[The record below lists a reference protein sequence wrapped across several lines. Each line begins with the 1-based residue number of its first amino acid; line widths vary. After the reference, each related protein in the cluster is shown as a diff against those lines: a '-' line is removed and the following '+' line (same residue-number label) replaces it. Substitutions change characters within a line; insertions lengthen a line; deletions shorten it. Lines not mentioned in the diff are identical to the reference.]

1 MNDAYTNKAAFL
13 DRDGV
18 INHDPGWIHR
28 PDQLKVFPFAA
39 EAIRALKEH
48 GWLVVVVSNQ
58 SAVARGLC
66 TERDV
71 ERVHEHLAQQLA
83 SDGARIDA
91 FYFCPHHP
99 DFGPEPGCRC
109 RKPKT
114 GMIDRAVQDFGIDVR
129 RSFLVGDKT
138 SDVAAGQR
146 AGLRT
151 ILVQTGEAGQDGT
164 CQAASNHVVADLCE
178 AVELILS
185 STEHRETHAQ

>member
-1 MNDAYTNKAAFL
+1 
-13 DRDGV
+13 V

-39 EAIRALKEH
+39 EAIRALNEN

-83 SDGARIDA
+83 AEGAWIDA

-99 DFGPEPGCRC
+99 DYGPEPDCPC

-114 GMIDRAVQDFGIDVR
+114 GMIDRAVRDFGIDVR
-129 RSFLVGDKT
+129 QSFLVGDKT
-138 SDVAAGQR
+138 SDMAAGQR

-164 CQAASNHVVADLCE
+164 SQAIPDHAVADLRE
-178 AVELILS
+178 AVELILYL
-185 STEHRETHAQ
+185 TEHS